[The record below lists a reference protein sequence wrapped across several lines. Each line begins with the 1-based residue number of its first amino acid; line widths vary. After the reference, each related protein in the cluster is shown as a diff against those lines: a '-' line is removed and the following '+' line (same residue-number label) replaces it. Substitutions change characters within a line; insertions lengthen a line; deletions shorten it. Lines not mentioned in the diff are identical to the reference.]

1 MEESYAGCEVSIY
14 NVTKPSEVVDC
25 NISLTEKA
33 ATTLTQ
39 MAKDENHIDWYLYIN
54 VVGGGCS
61 GYLYDVQ
68 ILDEH
73 PQDMTQV
80 IISHGIEIVI
90 KIQDSTLFLNGRWI
104 KVPQP

>member
-39 MAKDENHIDWYLYIN
+39 MAKDENHIDWY
-54 VVGGGCS
+54 
-61 GYLYDVQ
+61 
-68 ILDEH
+68 
-73 PQDMTQV
+73 
-80 IISHGIEIVI
+80 
-90 KIQDSTLFLNGRWI
+90 
-104 KVPQP
+104 